1 MEKVSSFETM
11 VTIYCYCFRQHGSSR
26 AVTRKI
32 VPQHEIAATSVASSS
47 RSVNSL
53 IGAISAVNGGEYVI

>member
-1 MEKVSSFETM
+1 M

-47 RSVNSL
+47 RSVNNL